1 MNILN
6 NLPSSKIP
14 TATQN
19 KKGLMSSADKTKLD
33 SIAASANNYV
43 HPNDANTRHVT
54 DVQIADWDN
63 KASKEVVSVDEDG
76 LMSKEDKVKLNSIA
90 ENANNYVHPDDEDT
104 RHVTDAQI
112 TAWNAKASTDVATT
126 TTNGLMSSADKTK
139 LDGIAANANNYV
151 HPNDASTRHVTD
163 AQIAKWDTPVTKTS
177 IGLGNVLNEAQVR
190 RTEMGVANGVATL
203 GANGTVPA
211 SQLPSYVDDV
221 VEKATLSEFP
231 TTGETGKIY
240 VATNTNITYRW
251 SGTGYVEI
259 SPSIA
264 LGETSS
270 TAYAGDKG
278 KAVAD
283 EVNKIK
289 TGATVVPKAT
299 DAATVSGLTVQTAV
313 PAGAK
318 FTDTTYSPATTSAN
332 GLMAS
337 ADKTKLDG
345 LFNYTHP
352 NDSNTRHVT
361 DLQIA
366 AWDAKASTATVTAS
380 ANGLMS
386 SADKTKLDG
395 IAANA
400 NNYVHPND
408 ASTRHVTD
416 AQITTWNSKLGKGVV
431 GYTGTALALNSTS
444 YTVSTGNIYTS
455 VKNGSVTLA
464 NSNKALVRVYFY
476 NASTSDNTVIGY
488 GDFFLSATDGQ
499 SNIVPLYNGT
509 ALDFV
514 QVTCNATVANTL
526 TFDVKSITQNYLSRV
541 KFTIDLFPN

>member
-54 DVQIADWDN
+54 DVQIVDWDN

-126 TTNGLMSSADKTK
+126 TT
-139 LDGIAANANNYV
+139 
-151 HPNDASTRHVTD
+151 
-163 AQIAKWDTPVTKTS
+163 
-177 IGLGNVLNEAQVR
+177 
-190 RTEMGVANGVATL
+190 
-203 GANGTVPA
+203 
-211 SQLPSYVDDV
+211 
-221 VEKATLSEFP
+221 
-231 TTGETGKIY
+231 
-240 VATNTNITYRW
+240 
-251 SGTGYVEI
+251 
-259 SPSIA
+259 
-264 LGETSS
+264 
-270 TAYAGDKG
+270 
-278 KAVAD
+278 
-283 EVNKIK
+283 
-289 TGATVVPKAT
+289 
-299 DAATVSGLTVQTAV
+299 
-313 PAGAK
+313 
-318 FTDTTYSPATTSAN
+318 
-332 GLMAS
+332 
-337 ADKTKLDG
+337 
-345 LFNYTHP
+345 
-352 NDSNTRHVT
+352 
-361 DLQIA
+361 
-366 AWDAKASTATVTAS
+366 
-380 ANGLMS
+380 NGLMS